1 MHNQGGV
8 LWTGDFGPVHSY
20 GGNNNMVL
28 LDNAVRRMAHND
40 SSNAARLIPA
50 AAAIFDLVLL
60 AVATMAAMLGRQQLG
75 LFDPRDDI
83 VDYVAIAA
91 VPLLVGWLAMLRA
104 VGGYARDIFGA
115 GTEEYKLV
123 VKASLLSAGLVG
135 IGCYLTGFPLSRGF
149 FLLVFTIGTPLLI
162 LGRFVFRRSI
172 QATRRH
178 GHLREGVIIA
188 GDPQHIDELAAVLR
202 RESWLGYTVL
212 GALTTPGT
220 RIVETPAGIPV
231 LGDTT
236 DAAAAIQGA
245 SADVIIFAEGAFGS
259 SRDLRR
265 AMWTL
270 EDLSVQ
276 AIVVPSLTDVSS
288 ERLKVRPVAG
298 LPLVHLESPRATR
311 ASHWAKRVFDVTGAV
326 CLLVL
331 FAPLMLATAVAIK
344 LHDGGPVLFRQTRI
358 GRDGKPFSCLKFRSM
373 VVDAETLRS
382 DLETN
387 HERSSV
393 LFKLAE
399 DPRVTKP
406 GRLIRRLSIDELPQ
420 LWDVVVG
427 QMSLVGPR
435 PPLPDEV
442 ARYEN
447 DMTQRLRVRP
457 GITGLWQV
465 SGRSDLS
472 WDETVRLDLYY
483 VDNWSMIQDLVIL
496 LRTLSAVLS
505 SRGAY

>member
-1 MHNQGGV
+1 M
-8 LWTGDFGPVHSY
+8 T
-20 GGNNNMVL
+20 L
-28 LDNAVRRMAHND
+28 LDHAVRRLATRE
-40 SSNAARLIPA
+40 SSHSARLIPM
-50 AAAIFDLVLL
+50 AAAIGDLLVL
-60 AVATMAAMLGRQQLG
+60 AFATFAAMLGRQTLTV
-75 LFDPRDDI
+75 FDPRDDI
-83 VDYVAIAA
+83 VDYVSIGAL
-91 VPLLVGWLAMLRA
+91 PLLVGWLAMLLA
-104 VGGYARDIFGA
+104 VGGYARDVFGA
-115 GTEEYKLV
+115 GTEEYKHV

-149 FLLVFTIGTPLLI
+149 FLLVFCIGTPLLI
-162 LGRFVFRRSI
+162 LWRLVFRRSI

-188 GDPQHIDELAAVLR
+188 GDPQHIDEVAAVLR

-220 RIVETPAGIPV
+220 HIVETPAGIPV
-231 LGDTT
+231 LGETSDT
-236 DAAAAIQGA
+236 AAAIRGV
-245 SADVIIFAEGAFGS
+245 SADVIVFAEGAFGS
-259 SRDLRR
+259 SKEMRR
-265 AMWTL
+265 AMWEL

-298 LPLVHLESPRATR
+298 LPLVHLESPRALH
-311 ASHWAKRVFDVTGAV
+311 ASHWAKRVFDFTGA
-326 CLLVL
+326 LLVL
-331 FAPLMLATAVAIK
+331 VLTAPLTIAIAVAIK

-358 GRDGKPFSCLKFRSM
+358 GRDGRTFSCLKFRSM
-373 VVDAETLRS
+373 VIDAERLRP

-393 LFKLAE
+393 LFKLAN

-406 GRLIRRLSIDELPQ
+406 GRLIRRLSLDELPQ
-420 LWDVVVG
+420 LWNVLIG

-435 PPLPDEV
+435 PPLPHEV

-447 DMTQRLRVRP
+447 DMNQRLRVRP
-457 GITGLWQV
+457 GMTGLWQV

-483 VDNWSMIQDLVIL
+483 VDNWSMVQDLSIL
-496 LRTLSAVLS
+496 ARTWSAVLS